1 MADQL
6 IVLFTVVEAL
16 IRSLDPILV
25 PAVADSAV
33 ALS

>member
-6 IVLFTVVEAL
+6 IALFTAVEAL

-25 PAVADSAV
+25 AAVVDSAV